1 MSSHP
6 HVCLVCCGLVGTT
19 TGDGPGQENAAGQ
32 HSGQESLV
40 ERSFAEAIATQGVV
54 PGTSDYARCMTQ
66 VSRARGQSAPDIFHA
81 LFPDN
86 QARAQAA
93 GLAFERSYR
102 AAVNR
107 HGLAAVPGA
116 NETMDKL
123 TGSGIKTCLITSLPR
138 DMLTLV
144 LDTVGW
150 RARCDLA
157 LSPADAP
164 RGLPWPDLVLTAL
177 LRLGVDD
184 VREVAVAFGTES
196 GVLAGRRAGAQ
207 IVAGVLSGPHTATRL
222 RKAGATHLIETIAEL
237 PDLVT

>member
-1 MSSHP
+1 VSSHP
-6 HVCLVCCGLVGTT
+6 YVSLVCCGLIGTT
-19 TGDGPGQENAAGQ
+19 VRDGPGE
-32 HSGQESLV
+32 ESLV

-54 PGTSDYARCMTQ
+54 AGTSDYARCMTQ
-66 VSRARGQSAPDIFHA
+66 ISRSRGQSAPDIFQS

-107 HGLAAVPGA
+107 HRLTVLPGA
-116 NETMDKL
+116 NEAMDKL
-123 TGSGIKTCLITSLPR
+123 TGSGLKTCLITGLPR

-157 LSPADAP
+157 LSPGDAP
-164 RGLPWPDLVLTAL
+164 RGLPMPDLVLTAM
-177 LRLGVDD
+177 LRLGAGD

-196 GVLAGRRAGAQ
+196 GVLAGRRAGAK
-207 IVAGVLSGPHTATRL
+207 IIAGVLTGPHTATRQ
-222 RKAGATHLIETIAEL
+222 RRAGATHLIETIAEL
-237 PDLVT
+237 PDLLA